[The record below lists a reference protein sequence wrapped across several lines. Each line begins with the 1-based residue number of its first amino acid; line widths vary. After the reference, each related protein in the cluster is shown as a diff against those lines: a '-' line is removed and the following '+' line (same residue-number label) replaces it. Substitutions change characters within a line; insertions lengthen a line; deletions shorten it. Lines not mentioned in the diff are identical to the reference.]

1 MIVPSSRTVACG
13 LPQAQA
19 GRCREYAKDRL
30 LANLGAR
37 SVVDLLQQPKKQPM
51 KNTLPL
57 IAVALAGVLQA
68 FSAGD
73 GSTTSGSPAATTD
86 MARVAAAGTAR
97 PAMAMTDADFAHEA
111 AMGGMAEVA
120 LGKMATERGSDPQV
134 KDFGK
139 MMVADHSKANEEL
152 KGIARSKKITLPTE
166 MDADHQALSDKLGK
180 LSGKEFDAAY
190 VKAMVEDHKKDLGLM
205 QSEAAHGKDAELKAF
220 AAKTAPVIQKHL
232 TRIEQIHDAMK

>member
-1 MIVPSSRTVACG
+1 
-13 LPQAQA
+13 
-19 GRCREYAKDRL
+19 
-30 LANLGAR
+30 
-37 SVVDLLQQPKKQPM
+37 M